1 MILVVLAAHASSAA
15 RSIVHS
21 HQDSFGHQL
30 EVVGR
35 TADVPGRLDIA
46 CACGWRGSVRA
57 GDVDLDEI
65 DRGLQRLP
73 PHAVRACR
81 PRAGTDGRRARARS
95 AGSADACRAAGVG
108 SATPSG

>member
-1 MILVVLAAHASSAA
+1 VILVVLAAHASSAA

-46 CACGWRGSVRA
+46 CACGWRGSVTTD
-57 GDVDLDEI
+57 DVESGASGAD
-65 DRGLQRLP
+65 
-73 PHAVRACR
+73 HH
-81 PRAGTDGRRARARS
+81 RAGTSRRELRAISGR
-95 AGSADACRAAGVG
+95 VL
-108 SATPSG
+108 